1 MDSTNAPPPPYDL
14 FQGNDPQRQAFS
26 ATDWSRTAVGNP
38 DSWPAAL
45 RNTVALMLDSRF
57 PMFVAWGEELTF
69 LYNDAYVYL
78 LDKKHPAALG
88 APLPQVWPELW
99 PQVRPLIESTFGG
112 QATIGE
118 DVPRMIRRDGRDEP
132 STFTLSYSPIR
143 DASGTVAGAFCVIR
157 DTTART
163 RLERRQAFQLRLSDA
178 LRTHTDPAQILATTA
193 ELLGTHLDASRVLS
207 GDYDCDAQLV
217 TLHSNYT
224 FAPAVALVGTFPA
237 ASFGTRNFKTVEQ
250 GDTWV
255 CDDMA
260 NDLRT
265 STGDIFPAF
274 YALGI
279 RAAIAVPHQRA
290 GSTISCLIVNDSKPR
305 RWRPDEIELVEDVA
319 HRMWNAVERARA
331 ELALVQA
338 DRRKDQFL
346 AMLAHEL
353 RNPLAPISSA
363 AELLKLGT
371 LDTERVRSTGA
382 LIARQVGHMT
392 GLVDD
397 LLDVSRVTSG
407 MAVIQDEEVDIKRV
421 LADAMEQVRP
431 LMEARKHRC
440 VVQTAPGSV
449 AVGGDYKRLVQ
460 VVANLLHNAAK
471 YTPEH
476 GRIEVALEAGD
487 DHATLKVSDN
497 GVGISPELL
506 PSVFELF
513 SQAER
518 SSDRAQG
525 GLGLGLALV
534 KSLVEL
540 HGGSVAAASA
550 GANAGSSFTV
560 RLPRLAQR
568 EAAAAPVWP
577 ERGSAAAGVSLRVMV
592 VDDNVDGAQM
602 LAMFLEASGHLVAVE
617 HSGQAA
623 LARATTE
630 SFDAFLLDIGLP
642 GMDGKELAQRLR
654 EMPQAGKAMLVAITG
669 YGLAGDGAES
679 LRTGFD
685 HYMVKPVDPLAVL
698 GLLRDKRQN

>member
-1 MDSTNAPPPPYDL
+1 MSSTASPPPYDL
-14 FQGNDPQRQAFS
+14 FHGNDPHRQALR
-26 ATDWSRTAVGNP
+26 ATDWSRTAVGHP
-38 DSWPAAL
+38 DNWPDAL
-45 RNTVALMLDSRF
+45 RSSVGLMLDSRF

-78 LDKKHPAALG
+78 LDEKHPAALG
-88 APLPQVWPELW
+88 APLPHVWPDLW
-99 PQVRPLIESTFGG
+99 PQVRPLIDTAFNGQSTVGD
-112 QATIGE
+112 
-118 DVPRMIRRDGRDEP
+118 DVTRMIRRNGRDEA
-132 STFTLSYSPIR
+132 STFSLSYSPLR
-143 DASGTVAGAFCVIR
+143 DASGAVGGAFCVIR

-163 RLERRQAFQLRLSDA
+163 RLEQRQAFQLRLSDA
-178 LRTHTDPAQILATTA
+178 LRAHTEPAQIMAITA
-193 ELLGTHLDASRVLS
+193 KLLCTHLNASRVVS
-207 GDYDCDAQLV
+207 ADYDCDQQMM
-217 TLHSNYT
+217 TFHSNYVV
-224 FAPAVALVGTFPA
+224 APAVELTGAYPA
-237 ASFGTRNFKTVEQ
+237 ASFGSDNFKSIEN
-250 GDTWV
+250 GATWV
-255 CDDMA
+255 CEDIA
-260 NDLRT
+260 NDPRT
-265 STGDIFPAF
+265 STGNVFPAF
-274 YALGI
+274 YALAI
-279 RAAIAVPHQRA
+279 RSAIAVPNQRA
-290 GSTISCLIVNDSKPR
+290 GAIISCLIVNSSQPR
-305 RWRPDEIELVEDVA
+305 VWRDDEVELVEDAA

-331 ELALVQA
+331 EAALVQA

-371 LDTERVRSTGA
+371 LDSDRVRSTGA

-407 MAVIQDEEVDIKRV
+407 MAIIQHEDVDLKRV

-440 VVQTAPGSV
+440 VVQTAPGQA
-449 AVGGDYKRLVQ
+449 AVCGDYTRLVQ
-460 VVANLLHNAAK
+460 VMANLLHNAVK

-476 GRIEVALEAGD
+476 GRIDVALDAGD
-487 DHATLKVSDN
+487 EQVTLKVTDN
-497 GVGISPELL
+497 GVGISADLL
-506 PSVFELF
+506 PNVFELF

-540 HGGSVAAASA
+540 HGGTVTAASA

-560 RLPRLAQR
+560 RLPRLAAR
-568 EAAAAPVWP
+568 ETAAIPAWP
-577 ERGSAAAGVSLRVMV
+577 ERGSAEAGVALRVLV

-623 LARATTE
+623 LARAAGA

-654 EMPQAGKAMLVAITG
+654 QLPQAREAMLVAITG
-669 YGLAGDGAES
+669 YGLAGDGTDA
-679 LRTGFD
+679 LKAGFD
-685 HYMVKPVDPLAVL
+685 HYMVKPVDPLAVVE
-698 GLLRDKRQN
+698 LLAEIVRA

>member
-1 MDSTNAPPPPYDL
+1 MDSQPPPSSPYDL
-14 FQGNDPQRQAFS
+14 FSGDDPHRQALR
-26 ATDWSRTAVGNP
+26 TRDWSCTAVGHP
-38 DSWPAAL
+38 DGWPAEL

-57 PMFVAWGEELTF
+57 PMFLAWGTELTF
-69 LYNDAYVYL
+69 LYNAAYVYL
-78 LDKKHPAALG
+78 LEEKHPEALG
-88 APLPQVWPELW
+88 SPLPEVWPGLW
-99 PQVRPLIESTFGG
+99 PQVRPLIESTFSG
-112 QATIGE
+112 QSTLGE
-118 DVPRMIRRDGRDEP
+118 NITRILRRNGRDEP
-132 STFTLSYSPIR
+132 STFTLSYSPVR
-143 DASGTVAGAFCVIR
+143 AHSGEVAGAFCVIR
-157 DTTART
+157 ETTART
-163 RLERRQAFQLRLSDA
+163 RLEQRQAFQLRLSDA
-178 LRTHTDPAQILATTA
+178 LRTRTEPGQIMAITA
-193 ELLGTHLDASRVLS
+193 ELLGTHLGASRVLS
-207 GDYDCDAQLV
+207 GDYDCDQQLI
-217 TLHSNYT
+217 TFHSNYT
-224 FAPAVALVGTFPA
+224 FAPAVELVGTFPA
-237 ASFGTRNFKTVEQ
+237 ASFGIGNFKSIEDGVP
-250 GDTWV
+250 WV

-260 NDLRT
+260 NDIRT
-265 STGDIFPAF
+265 STGDVFPAF
-274 YALGI
+274 HALGI
-279 RAAIAVPHQRA
+279 RSAIAVPHHRA
-290 GSTISCLIVNDSKPR
+290 GSIVSCLIINASHPR
-305 RWRPDEIELVEDVA
+305 AWRPDEVQLVEDVA
-319 HRMWNAVERARA
+319 DRMWNAVERARA
-331 ELALVQA
+331 EVALVQA

-407 MAVIQDEEVDIKRV
+407 MAVIQHDDVDIKRV
-421 LADAMEQVRP
+421 MADAMEQVRP

-440 VVQTAPGSV
+440 LVQTAPGNV
-449 AVGGDYKRLVQ
+449 AVSGDYKRLVQ
-460 VVANLLHNAAK
+460 IVANLLHNAAK

-487 DHATLKVSDN
+487 DQVMLKVSDN

-506 PSVFELF
+506 PNVFELF

-550 GANAGSSFTV
+550 GPNAGSTFTV
-560 RLPRLAQR
+560 RLPRLHPR
-568 EAAAAPVWP
+568 ESAAAAPWP
-577 ERGSAAAGVSLRVMV
+577 ERGSAAAGASLRVMV

-602 LAMFLEASGHLVAVE
+602 LAMYLEASGHLVAVE
-617 HSGQAA
+617 HGGQAA
-623 LARATTE
+623 LARAATE

-642 GMDGKELAQRLR
+642 GMDGKELARRLR

-679 LRTGFD
+679 LSAGFD
-685 HYMVKPVDPLAVL
+685 HYMVKPVDPLAVVD
-698 GLLRDKRQN
+698 LLAEIARK

>member
-1 MDSTNAPPPPYDL
+1 MSSTTFLPPYDL
-14 FQGNDPQRQAFS
+14 FNGSDPHRHAFS
-26 ATDWSRTAVGNP
+26 ATDWSRTAVGHP

-45 RNTVALMLDSRF
+45 RNCVALMLDSRF
-57 PMFVAWGEELTF
+57 PMFVAWGKELTF

-78 LDKKHPAALG
+78 LGEKHPQALG
-88 APLPQVWPELW
+88 SPLPEVWPELW
-99 PQVRPLIESTFGG
+99 PQVRPLIDTTFDG
-112 QATIGE
+112 QSTIGR
-118 DVPRMIRRDGRDEP
+118 DVTRMIRRNGRDEP
-132 STFTLSYSPIR
+132 NTFTLSYSPLR
-143 DASGTVAGAFCVIR
+143 DDAGAVAGAFCVIQ

-163 RLERRQAFQLRLSDA
+163 RLEQRQAFQLRLSDA
-178 LRTHTDPAQILATTA
+178 LRAHTEPAQIMAITA
-193 ELLGTHLDASRVLS
+193 ALLGKHLNATRVLS
-207 GDYDCDAQLV
+207 GDYDCDQHAV
-217 TLHSNYT
+217 TFHSNYAL
-224 FAPAVALVGTFPA
+224 APVEEVVGTYPA
-237 ASFGTRNFKTVEQ
+237 ASFGSENFKTIEE
-250 GDTWV
+250 GATWV
-255 CDDMA
+255 CEDIA

-265 STGDIFPAF
+265 STGNVFPAF

-279 RAAIAVPHQRA
+279 RSAVAVPNQRVGA
-290 GSTISCLIVNDSKPR
+290 IISCLIINSGHPR
-305 RWRPDEIELVEDVA
+305 EWRPDEIELVEDVA
-319 HRMWNAVERARA
+319 HRMWTAVDRARA
-331 ELALVQA
+331 EAALVQA

-371 LDTERVRSTGA
+371 LDTDKVRSTGA

-407 MAVIQDEEVDIKRV
+407 MAIIQKEDVDIKRV

-431 LMEARKHRC
+431 LMETRKHRC
-440 VVQTAPGSV
+440 VVQTAPGNV
-449 AVGGDYKRLVQ
+449 AVCGDYTRLVQ
-460 VVANLLHNAAK
+460 VVANLLHNAVK

-476 GRIEVALEAGD
+476 GRIEVALDAGNE
-487 DHATLKVSDN
+487 HVTVTVSDN
-497 GVGISPELL
+497 GVGISAELL
-506 PSVFELF
+506 PHVFELF

-540 HGGSVAAASA
+540 HGGTVTAASS
-550 GANAGSSFTV
+550 GANAGSSFAV
-560 RLPRLAQR
+560 RLPRLPAR
-568 EAAAAPVWP
+568 ETPGVVAWP
-577 ERGSAAAGVSLRVMV
+577 ERGSTAAGMSLRVLV

-623 LARATTE
+623 LARAASA

-654 EMPQAGKAMLVAITG
+654 QMPQARDAMLVAITG
-669 YGLAGDGAES
+669 YGLPADGSDS
-679 LRTGFD
+679 LKAGFD
-685 HYMVKPVDPLAVL
+685 HYMVKPVDPLAVVE
-698 GLLRDKRQN
+698 LLAEIVRA